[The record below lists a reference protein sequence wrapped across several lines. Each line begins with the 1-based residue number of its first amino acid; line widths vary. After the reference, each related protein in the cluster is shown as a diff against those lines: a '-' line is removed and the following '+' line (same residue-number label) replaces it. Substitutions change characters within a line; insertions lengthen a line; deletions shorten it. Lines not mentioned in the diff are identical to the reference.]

1 MVNALVSLSENAN
14 RVLNVVK
21 AKYCLA
27 DKAAAIEFV
36 IGKYI
41 ESEDD
46 PELRP
51 EFIRK
56 IQKAEKGKF
65 IRVDDFAARYG
76 LKDVPSRGREG
87 RR

>member
-21 AKYCLA
+21 AKYSLK
-27 DKAAAIEFV
+27 DKAEAIELV
-36 IGKYI
+36 IAKYI
-41 ESEDD
+41 ESEQD

-56 IQKAEKGKF
+56 IKAAEKGAF
-65 IRVDDFAARYG
+65 IKVDDFAAEFG
-76 LKDVPSRGREG
+76 LKKIVRARH
-87 RR
+87 R